1 MIKDKVIKFLDYP
14 DSTLGKALTIF
25 LLSLVYISIFQ
36 IVIEVRYPELI
47 NANQKVSAFIRY
59 FILSVFTIE
68 LCVRLV
74 CYSNRWRYIKSF
86 NGIVD
91 ILAVVPSLIEL
102 IFLSPSVNVLWVRV
116 LRILRFF
123 RILKSLK
130 FGEIKGGITG
140 ALTPYFAFALGL
152 KAIMVAAE
160 GHEWY
165 PEFTNLN
172 VVIGVVG
179 FSLAIL
185 LGTKLQVINNRLYS
199 IEDAVCRIIGAL
211 RDMQYNKEVNIHIN
225 YWAKELESALFYNGH
240 NKAEVIKQMR
250 FKTDDL
256 EQKLEEAGINGP
268 NTAGF
273 HRDVAYLLHR
283 SLAKTPPAYEEFLRT
298 VIFSYTLV
306 VITTV
311 PGITGLFATFLLVY
325 VLGGLF
331 YLISDMDNPLDVGKK
346 SLIYV
351 KLDPLIQ
358 FNDKNT

>member
-1 MIKDKVIKFLDYP
+1 MTFDP
-14 DSTLGKALTIF
+14 
-25 LLSLVYISIFQ
+25 
-36 IVIEVRYPELI
+36 
-47 NANQKVSAFIRY
+47 
-59 FILSVFTIE
+59 
-68 LCVRLV
+68 
-74 CYSNRWRYIKSF
+74 NRWRYYKTFS
-86 NGIVD
+86 GVVD
-91 ILAVVPSLIEL
+91 LLAIIPGLLALFFPFMESTA
-102 IFLSPSVNVLWVRV
+102 WVRV
-116 LRILRFF
+116 LRLIRLV
-123 RILKSLK
+123 RIFKLVRY
-130 FGEIKGGITG
+130 GEITGGITKS
-140 ALTPYFAFALGL
+140 LTPFFAIAIGL
-152 KAIMVAAE
+152 KGVMVAVE
-160 GHEWY
+160 GQNWW
-165 PEFTNLN
+165 PEMKNLN

-211 RDMQYNKEVNIHIN
+211 RDMQYNKEANIHIN

-283 SLAKTPPAYEEFLRT
+283 SLARTPPAYEEFLRT

-311 PGITGLFATFLLVY
+311 PGITGLLATFLLVY

-331 YLISDMDNPLDVGKK
+331 FLISDMDNPLDVGVD

-358 FNDKNT
+358 FNDKTR

>member
-1 MIKDKVIKFLDYP
+1 MTFDP
-14 DSTLGKALTIF
+14 
-25 LLSLVYISIFQ
+25 
-36 IVIEVRYPELI
+36 
-47 NANQKVSAFIRY
+47 
-59 FILSVFTIE
+59 
-68 LCVRLV
+68 
-74 CYSNRWRYIKSF
+74 NRWRYYKTFS
-86 NGIVD
+86 GVVD
-91 ILAVVPSLIEL
+91 LLAIIPGLLALFFPFMESTA
-102 IFLSPSVNVLWVRV
+102 WVRV
-116 LRILRFF
+116 LRLIRLV
-123 RILKSLK
+123 RIFKLVRY
-130 FGEIKGGITG
+130 GEITGGITKS
-140 ALTPYFAFALGL
+140 LTPFFAIAIGL
-152 KAIMVAAE
+152 KGVMVAVE
-160 GHEWY
+160 GQNWW
-165 PEFTNLN
+165 PEMKNLN

-211 RDMQYNKEVNIHIN
+211 RDMQYNKEANIHIN

-283 SLAKTPPAYEEFLRT
+283 ALARTPPAYEEFLRT

-311 PGITGLFATFLLVY
+311 PGITGLLATFLLVY

-331 YLISDMDNPLDVGKK
+331 FLISDMDNPLDVGVD

-358 FNDKNT
+358 FNDKTR